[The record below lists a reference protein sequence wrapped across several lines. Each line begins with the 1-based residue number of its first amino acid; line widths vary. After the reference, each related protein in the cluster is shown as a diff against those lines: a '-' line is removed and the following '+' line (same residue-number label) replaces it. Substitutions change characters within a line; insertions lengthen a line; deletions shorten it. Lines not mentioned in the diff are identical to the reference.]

1 MRPLAGSINNPQ
13 LRSSMPLAEFK
24 KVSKRYGSI
33 QAVDEVSLTIAPS
46 ETLGLVGESGCGK
59 TTLGKL
65 LMNLTKPSE
74 GEIFFLGH
82 NYHNLNEKEMRELRP
97 HLQMIFQDPYSSL
110 NPRMTAGEIIAE
122 PLLIYKKCGKKE
134 VEHLLTAV
142 GLPLDAARKYPHE
155 FSGGQRQRIGI
166 ARAIASNPKLIVCD
180 EPVSALDVSVQA
192 HIILLL
198 KELQR
203 HLHLSY
209 LFISHNLSVVRYIS
223 DRIAVMY
230 LGKLVEIGDADD
242 VALSPLHPYTQAL
255 IAAVPTL
262 DCSSR
267 KKLLLKSEIHHE
279 TNSRGCPFASRCPH
293 AKEICFA
300 KKPILKQVGEKQAVA
315 CHLHY

>member
-1 MRPLAGSINNPQ
+1 
-13 LRSSMPLAEFK
+13 MPLAEFK
-24 KVSKRYGSI
+24 KVSKCYGSI
-33 QAVDEVSLTIAPS
+33 QALHEVSLTIAPG

-65 LMNLTKPSE
+65 LMNLIKPTK
-74 GEIFFLGH
+74 GEIFFMGRR
-82 NYHNLNEKEMRELRP
+82 YHNLSEKEMRELRP

-122 PLLIYKKCGKKE
+122 PLFIYKRGGE
-134 VEHLLTAV
+134 QEIERLLAAVE
-142 GLPLDAARKYPHE
+142 LPLDAAKKYPHE

-192 HIILLL
+192 HILLLL

-203 HLHLSY
+203 HLRLSY

-223 DRIAVMY
+223 ERIAVMY
-230 LGKLVEIGDADD
+230 FGNIVEIGNADD
-242 VALSPLHPYTQAL
+242 VALFPLHPYTQAL
-255 IAAVPTL
+255 IAAVPTF
-262 DCSSR
+262 DPASR
-267 KKLLLKSEIHHE
+267 KQLLLKTHINHD
-279 TNSRGCPFASRCPH
+279 TNHPGCPFASRCSH

-300 KKPILKQVGEKQAVA
+300 KKPILKQFGEKQAVA
-315 CHLHY
+315 CHLY